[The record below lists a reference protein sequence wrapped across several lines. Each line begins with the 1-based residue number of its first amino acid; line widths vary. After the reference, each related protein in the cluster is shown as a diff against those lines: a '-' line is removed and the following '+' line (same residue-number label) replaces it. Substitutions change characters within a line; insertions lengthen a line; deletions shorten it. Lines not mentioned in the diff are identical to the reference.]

1 MPFYQRAFLYL
12 FRKRTKTALLFLI
25 LLLVNSMILGTV
37 MILHAAQTTQISIE
51 KKSKAKAVCE
61 ITQDRERSSRQDI
74 SAVKQLPH
82 ITFLNRQAESPAY
95 LSDFLPITASDSQK
109 PENSQ
114 IHLTAYDDLEKDGPF
129 ATQNYRLTDGTLIQ
143 PQLDSS
149 AVIHETFAT
158 VNGISIGNQIHLE
171 NEHGKTITV
180 TVCGLFLSGNEHQQ
194 NNTLDS
200 LYRIENQIF
209 IDIKSYTTLF
219 NSDQFNQLIVYTDQ
233 PGQTEALAEELQE
246 LFGEK
251 AEVTSSDVLYQQMK
265 APLEQIIRITKL
277 MMAFTLLSGTVIVSL
292 ILCMWMRS
300 RQREMAVLISLG
312 ESKGTIFLQTF
323 LESVMIFLLAAIGS
337 CCLGTLSANVLQTI
351 LSASEPT
358 LVMTPSLQ
366 MKEIATLFAAGSL
379 VILTAVLLSLVP
391 VLTTNP
397 KDILSRMEG

>member
-1 MPFYQRAFLYL
+1 
-12 FRKRTKTALLFLI
+12 
-25 LLLVNSMILGTV
+25 MILGTV

-61 ITQDRERSSRQDI
+61 ITQDRDRISSQDI

-158 VNGISIGNQIHLE
+158 VNGISIGDQIHLE

-194 NNTLDS
+194 DNTLDS

-209 IDIKSYTTLF
+209 IDTKSYTTLF

-233 PGQTEALAEELQE
+233 PGQTEALAEKLQE

-251 AEVTSSDVLYQQMK
+251 TEVTSSDVLYQQMK

>member
-61 ITQDRERSSRQDI
+61 ITQDRDRISSQDI

-397 KDILSRMEG
+397 KDILSKMD

>member
-12 FRKRTKTALLFLI
+12 FRKRAKTALLFLI

-61 ITQDRERSSRQDI
+61 ITQDRDRISSQDI

-143 PQLDSS
+143 PQADSS

-158 VNGISIGNQIHLE
+158 VNGISIGDQIHLE

-194 NNTLDS
+194 DNTLDS

-209 IDIKSYTTLF
+209 IDTKSYTTLF

>member
-61 ITQDRERSSRQDI
+61 ITQDRDRISSQDI

-82 ITFLNRQAESPAY
+82 ITFLTRQAESPAY

>member
-12 FRKRTKTALLFLI
+12 FRKRAKTALLFLI

-61 ITQDRERSSRQDI
+61 ITQDRDRISSQDI

-95 LSDFLPITASDSQK
+95 LSDFLPITASASQK

-143 PQLDSS
+143 PQADSS

-158 VNGISIGNQIHLE
+158 VNGISIGDQIHLE

-194 NNTLDS
+194 DNTLDS

-209 IDIKSYTTLF
+209 IDTKSYTTLF

-233 PGQTEALAEELQE
+233 PGQTEALAEKLQE

-251 AEVTSSDVLYQQMK
+251 TEVTSSDVLYQQMK

-351 LSASEPT
+351 RSASEPT

>member
-61 ITQDRERSSRQDI
+61 ITQDRDRISSQDI

-233 PGQTEALAEELQE
+233 QGQTEALAEELQE

>member
-61 ITQDRERSSRQDI
+61 ITQDRDRISSQDI

-379 VILTAVLLSLVP
+379 VILNAVLLSLVP

>member
-37 MILHAAQTTQISIE
+37 MILHAAQTTQISIK

-61 ITQDRERSSRQDI
+61 ITQDRDRISSQDI

>member
-12 FRKRTKTALLFLI
+12 FRKRAKTALLFLI

-61 ITQDRERSSRQDI
+61 ITQDRDRISSQDI

-143 PQLDSS
+143 PQADSS

-158 VNGISIGNQIHLE
+158 VNGISIGDQIHLE

-194 NNTLDS
+194 DNTLDS

-209 IDIKSYTTLF
+209 IDTKSYTTLF

-233 PGQTEALAEELQE
+233 PGQTEALAEKLQE

-251 AEVTSSDVLYQQMK
+251 TEVTSSDVLYQQMK

-277 MMAFTLLSGTVIVSL
+277 MMAFTLLSRTVIVSL

>member
-61 ITQDRERSSRQDI
+61 ITQDRDRISSQDI

-114 IHLTAYDDLEKDGPF
+114 IHLTAYDDLEKDCPF

-158 VNGISIGNQIHLE
+158 VNGISIGDQIHLE

>member
-51 KKSKAKAVCE
+51 KKSKAKAVCD
-61 ITQDRERSSRQDI
+61 ITQDRDRISSQDI

>member
-61 ITQDRERSSRQDI
+61 ITQDRDRISSQDI

-158 VNGISIGNQIHLE
+158 VNGISIGDQIHLE

-277 MMAFTLLSGTVIVSL
+277 MMAFTLLSGTVIGSL

>member
-61 ITQDRERSSRQDI
+61 ITQDRDRISSQDI

-397 KDILSRMEG
+397 KDMLSRMEG

>member
-12 FRKRTKTALLFLI
+12 FRKRAKTALLFLI

-61 ITQDRERSSRQDI
+61 ITQDRDRISSQDI

-95 LSDFLPITASDSQK
+95 LSDFLPITASASQK

-143 PQLDSS
+143 PQADSS

-158 VNGISIGNQIHLE
+158 VNGISIGDQIHLE

-194 NNTLDS
+194 DNTLDS

-209 IDIKSYTTLF
+209 IDTKSYTTLF

-233 PGQTEALAEELQE
+233 PGQTEALAEKLQE

-251 AEVTSSDVLYQQMK
+251 TEVTSSDVLYQQMK

>member
-61 ITQDRERSSRQDI
+61 ITQDRDRISSQDI

-158 VNGISIGNQIHLE
+158 VNGISIGDQIHLE

-219 NSDQFNQLIVYTDQ
+219 TSDQFNQLIVYTDQ

>member
-61 ITQDRERSSRQDI
+61 ITQDRDRISSQDI

-129 ATQNYRLTDGTLIQ
+129 DTQNYRLTDGTLIQ

-158 VNGISIGNQIHLE
+158 VNGISIGDQIHLE

>member
-12 FRKRTKTALLFLI
+12 FRKRAKTALLFLI

-61 ITQDRERSSRQDI
+61 ITQDRDRISSQDI
-74 SAVKQLPH
+74 SVVKQLPH

-143 PQLDSS
+143 PQADSS

-158 VNGISIGNQIHLE
+158 VNGISIGDQIHLE

-194 NNTLDS
+194 DNTLDS

-209 IDIKSYTTLF
+209 IDTKSYTTLF

-233 PGQTEALAEELQE
+233 PGQTEALAEKLQE

-251 AEVTSSDVLYQQMK
+251 TEVTSSDVLYQQMK

>member
-61 ITQDRERSSRQDI
+61 ITQDRDRISSQDI
-74 SAVKQLPH
+74 SDVKQLPH

-158 VNGISIGNQIHLE
+158 VNGISIGDQIHLE

>member
-12 FRKRTKTALLFLI
+12 FRKRAKTALLFLI

-61 ITQDRERSSRQDI
+61 ITQDRDRISSQDI

-114 IHLTAYDDLEKDGPF
+114 IHLTAYDDLEKDGSF

-143 PQLDSS
+143 PQSDSS

-158 VNGISIGNQIHLE
+158 VNGISIGDQIHLE

-194 NNTLDS
+194 DNTLDS

-209 IDIKSYTTLF
+209 IDTKSYTTLF

-233 PGQTEALAEELQE
+233 PGQTEALAEKLQE

-397 KDILSRMEG
+397 KDILSKMEG

>member
-61 ITQDRERSSRQDI
+61 ITQDRDRISSQDI

-158 VNGISIGNQIHLE
+158 VNGISIGDQIHLE

-292 ILCMWMRS
+292 CMWMRS

>member
-61 ITQDRERSSRQDI
+61 ITQDRDRISSQDI

-114 IHLTAYDDLEKDGPF
+114 IHLTAYDDLEKDCPF

-158 VNGISIGNQIHLE
+158 VNGISIGDQIHLE

-300 RQREMAVLISLG
+300 RQREMAVRISLG

>member
-61 ITQDRERSSRQDI
+61 ITQDRDRISSQDI

-300 RQREMAVLISLG
+300 CQREMAVLISLG

>member
-61 ITQDRERSSRQDI
+61 ITQDRDRISSQDI
-74 SAVKQLPH
+74 FAVKQLPH

-114 IHLTAYDDLEKDGPF
+114 IHVTAYDDLEKDGPF

-143 PQLDSS
+143 PQSDSS
-149 AVIHETFAT
+149 AVIHEIFAT
-158 VNGISIGNQIHLE
+158 VNGISIGDQIHLE

-194 NNTLDS
+194 DNTLDS

-209 IDIKSYTTLF
+209 IDTKSYTTLF

-233 PGQTEALAEELQE
+233 PGQTEALAEKLQE

-251 AEVTSSDVLYQQMK
+251 VEVTSSDALYQQMK

-277 MMAFTLLSGTVIVSL
+277 MMTFTLLSGTVIVSL

-366 MKEIATLFAAGSL
+366 TKEIATLFAAGSL
-379 VILTAVLLSLVP
+379 VILTAVLLSPVP

>member
-51 KKSKAKAVCE
+51 KKSKAKAVWE
-61 ITQDRERSSRQDI
+61 ITQDRDRISSQDI

>member
-61 ITQDRERSSRQDI
+61 ITQDRDRISSQDI

-95 LSDFLPITASDSQK
+95 LSDFLPITASDSQT

-158 VNGISIGNQIHLE
+158 VNGISIGDQIHLE

-292 ILCMWMRS
+292 ILCMWMSS

>member
-61 ITQDRERSSRQDI
+61 ITQDRDRISSQDI

-300 RQREMAVLISLG
+300 RQRENGCTYQSRRVQGNHLSPDLSGICHDLSPGCHRILLSWNAQCQCTADHPFSF
-312 ESKGTIFLQTF
+312 GT
-323 LESVMIFLLAAIGS
+323 
-337 CCLGTLSANVLQTI
+337 
-351 LSASEPT
+351 T

>member
-12 FRKRTKTALLFLI
+12 FRKRAKTALLFLI

-61 ITQDRERSSRQDI
+61 ITQDRDRISSQDI

-143 PQLDSS
+143 PQADSS

-158 VNGISIGNQIHLE
+158 VNGISIGDQIHLE

-233 PGQTEALAEELQE
+233 PGQTEALAEKLQE

-251 AEVTSSDVLYQQMK
+251 TEVTSSDVLYQQMK

>member
-12 FRKRTKTALLFLI
+12 FRKRAKTALLFLI

-61 ITQDRERSSRQDI
+61 ITQDRDRISSQDI
-74 SAVKQLPH
+74 SAVKQMPH

-143 PQLDSS
+143 PQADSS

-158 VNGISIGNQIHLE
+158 VNGISIGDQIHLE

-194 NNTLDS
+194 DNTLDS

-209 IDIKSYTTLF
+209 IDTKSYTTLF

-233 PGQTEALAEELQE
+233 PGQTEALAEKLQE

-251 AEVTSSDVLYQQMK
+251 TEVTSSDVLYQQMK

>member
-61 ITQDRERSSRQDI
+61 ITQDRDRISSQDI

-312 ESKGTIFLQTF
+312 ESMGTIFLQTF

-358 LVMTPSLQ
+358 LVMPPSLQ

>member
-61 ITQDRERSSRQDI
+61 ITQDRDRISSQDI

-82 ITFLNRQAESPAY
+82 ITFLNRQAESLAY

-158 VNGISIGNQIHLE
+158 VNGISIGDQIHLE

>member
-1 MPFYQRAFLYL
+1 
-12 FRKRTKTALLFLI
+12 
-25 LLLVNSMILGTV
+25 MILGTV

-61 ITQDRERSSRQDI
+61 ITQDRDRISSQDI

-158 VNGISIGNQIHLE
+158 VNGISIGDQIHLE

>member
-12 FRKRTKTALLFLI
+12 FRKRAKTALLFLI

-61 ITQDRERSSRQDI
+61 ITQDRDRISSQDI

-143 PQLDSS
+143 PQADSS

-158 VNGISIGNQIHLE
+158 VNGISIGDQIHLE

-194 NNTLDS
+194 DNTLDS

-209 IDIKSYTTLF
+209 IDTKSYTTLF

-233 PGQTEALAEELQE
+233 PGQTEALAEKLQE

-251 AEVTSSDVLYQQMK
+251 TEVTSSDVLYQQMK

-337 CCLGTLSANVLQTI
+337 CCLGTLSANVLQAI
-351 LSASEPT
+351 LSVSELA

-366 MKEIATLFAAGSL
+366 MKEIVVLFATGSL

>member
-12 FRKRTKTALLFLI
+12 FRKRTNTALLFLI

-61 ITQDRERSSRQDI
+61 ITQDRDRISSQDI

>member
-1 MPFYQRAFLYL
+1 MSFYHRACLYL
-12 FRKRTKTALLFLI
+12 FRKRSKTVLLFLI

-37 MILHAAQTTQISIE
+37 MILHAAQTTKVSMQE
-51 KKSKAKAVCE
+51 KSKAKAVCE
-61 ITQDRERSSRQDI
+61 ITQDTYQLSSQDI
-74 SAVKQLPH
+74 SAAAQLPH
-82 ITFLNRQAESPAY
+82 VTFLNRHAESPGY

-129 ATQNYRLTDGTLIQ
+129 ATQNYRLTGGKLIN
-143 PQLDSS
+143 PQSDSS
-149 AVIHETFAT
+149 AVINETFAT
-158 VNGISIGNQIHLE
+158 INGISIGDRIRLE
-171 NEHGKTITV
+171 NEHGKTISA

-194 NNTLDS
+194 DNTLDS

-209 IDIKSYTTLF
+209 IDAKSYIALF
-219 NSDQFNQLIVYTDQ
+219 GADRFNRLIVYTDQ
-233 PGQTEALAEELQE
+233 PEQTETLAEKLQE
-246 LFGEK
+246 LLGEK
-251 AEVTSSDVLYQQMK
+251 AEVTSSDLLYQQMK

-292 ILCMWMRS
+292 LLCMWMRS

-312 ESKGTIFLQTF
+312 ESKGAIFLQTF
-323 LESVMIFLLAAIGS
+323 LESVMIFLLATIGA
-337 CCLGTLSANVLQTI
+337 CCLGTLSANVVQAI
-351 LSASEPT
+351 LSASELA

-366 MKEIATLFAAGSL
+366 MKEIVILFATGSL

>member
-61 ITQDRERSSRQDI
+61 ITQDRDRISSQDI

-143 PQLDSS
+143 LQLDSS